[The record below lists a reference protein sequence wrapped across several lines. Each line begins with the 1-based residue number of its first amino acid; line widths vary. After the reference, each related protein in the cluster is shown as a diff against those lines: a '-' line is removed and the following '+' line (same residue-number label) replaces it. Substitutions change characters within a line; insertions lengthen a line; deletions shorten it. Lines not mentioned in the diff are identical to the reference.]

1 MQWIEKF
8 PGGNIGQGHAMDFL
22 AGSPMPGRSLREAGV
37 PELYRRGSQL

>member
-22 AGSPMPGRSLREAGV
+22 AGPPMPGRSLREAGV
-37 PELYRRGSQL
+37 PELYRRGSRL